1 MQHIT
6 QEMDTWYITRAFPR
20 GKMGKRSLWW
30 NYVSRQLNRTYG
42 RLKDWG
48 NLYGLYSD
56 FLGEFY
62 TADQLDA
69 FFGDVSTGWGLQ
81 TWGVSEAF
89 QKLVETVLM
98 PNVAGYANKT
108 DWEGKTWLE
117 EEYNGMVQLGVDQA
131 RYYSTD
137 WSRGGTE
144 RECGYFW
151 YDCLHHF
158 GWYLDKMA
166 AIMTLTRSDTNFV
179 GRATPEDVREWL
191 VGYYGTFTDQ
201 MLKLNYSMMS
211 EDWSK
216 TGPYIANG
224 ELKWPSYTGPLD
236 VDVSTLGTPVTPFAT
251 FTVQMFWQVLGQIG
265 WNGRYGAVHHF
276 NENFTRSFSD
286 ESNLLIKSAGN
297 ADIFGSSPT
306 IEFTDPIS
314 GLTFF
319 TKDYTAINN
328 GRPTAAE
335 GMIDRANRMFKHSS
349 YCDLGLSCEEPS
361 GGWSKVAVDTEMGK
375 YVQLM
380 RIVADLNSLYV
391 YGHPFSP

>member
-1 MQHIT
+1 
-6 QEMDTWYITRAFPR
+6 
-20 GKMGKRSLWW
+20 MGKRSLWW
-30 NYVSRQLNRTYG
+30 NYVSRQLNRTYS

-48 NLYGLYSD
+48 NLYGLYAD

-62 TADQLDA
+62 DESTLTA
-69 FFGDVSTGWGLQ
+69 FFGDVTNGWGLQ
-81 TWGVSEAF
+81 TWGVAEAF

-117 EEYNGMVQLGVDQA
+117 EEYNGFVQLGVDQA

-137 WSRGGTE
+137 WSRGGDE

-191 VGYYGTFTDQ
+191 VGYYGTFTEQ
-201 MLKLNYSMMS
+201 MLKINYSMMA

-216 TGPYIANG
+216 TGPYVVNG
-224 ELKWPSYTGPLD
+224 EVRWPNYTGPLD
-236 VDVSTLGTPVTPFAT
+236 VDVSTLGTPITPFAT
-251 FTVQMFWQVLGQIG
+251 FTVQMFWQALGQLG
-265 WNGRYGAVHHF
+265 WWDGWSLHSF
-276 NENFTRSFSD
+276 SEDFSRSFADDSQIM
-286 ESNLLIKSAGN
+286 IKNAGN
-297 ADIFGSSPT
+297 EDIFGAT
-306 IEFTDPIS
+306 ATVEFTDPVS

-319 TKDYTAINN
+319 AKDFS
-328 GRPTAAE
+328 GRASAAE
-335 GMIDRANRMFKHSS
+335 GMIDRANRMFKRSTH
-349 YCDLGLSCEEPS
+349 CNLGLACEEPD
-361 GGWSKVAVDTEMGK
+361 GGWSKQAVTTEMGK

-380 RIVADLNSLYV
+380 RIVSTLNATYYL
-391 YGHPFSP
+391 GNPFSP